1 VPGHQYC
8 PQNFGSSRPRHTY
21 HNNES
26 RWGHQRKS
34 GCDITVWSAMHV
46 AYENSTNLSYT
57 KYYAEGCNWLIDSFP
72 NNTELLPPY
81 VGHRN
86 GNFNNLMVGD
96 ADW

>member
-1 VPGHQYC
+1 
-8 PQNFGSSRPRHTY
+8 
-21 HNNES
+21 
-26 RWGHQRKS
+26 
-34 GCDITVWSAMHV
+34 MHV